1 MAKRGR
7 LSAPISARASRLES
21 RGSRALG
28 RRLPRGH
35 GRAHMAGAG
44 HADNRLMAVLP
55 DEYSRVNLSSD
66 PIYRYLHITKGG
78 PGGVPGRAAEQDLV
92 DSPWLQRL
100 RRIHQLQSAWWVFA
114 TAEHSRFQ
122 HALGAMH
129 LAGEWARHLH
139 PTLSA
144 SCSGTPS
151 IALVEETMRM
161 AGLLHDVGHGPFGH
175 FFDENYLD
183 TWGVDHEVIGR
194 ALITGPL
201 AGLIGELGASPSAD
215 FEPGEGIDPRWVA
228 YLISARELDGFSPP
242 GWLAALQ
249 PALTGAFSADNMDY
263 VPRDSYICGVSA
275 GPVDVQ
281 RILHYSFIS
290 ERGLTLHAHAAE
302 ALYMFLNSR
311 LYLYHQVYFH
321 RTVRRI
327 DLQLREVFRPT
338 LALLL
343 GGNPLERLDSYQSLT
358 EWSLLSDVDR
368 WAREGEGDRLELGR
382 AWAAIVARKLKWK
395 LVYQGLSDAR
405 DVPAGAFR
413 VTRQEFA
420 SRIRAQLPE
429 RLRAIEFEVDVAAQE
444 SRAFNPMTETA
455 DILFYE
461 PLEGSYQQSRV
472 LDIFKRL
479 PVRMALLRIFA

>member
-1 MAKRGR
+1 VGDATG
-7 LSAPISARASRLES
+7 
-21 RGSRALG
+21 
-28 RRLPRGH
+28 
-35 GRAHMAGAG
+35 
-44 HADNRLMAVLP
+44 
-55 DEYSRVNLSSD
+55 EYSRVNLFSD
-66 PIYRYLHITKGG
+66 PNYRYLRVTKGG
-78 PGGVPGRAAEQDLV
+78 PGGARGESSEQDLI
-92 DSPWLQRL
+92 DAAWLQRL

-129 LAGEWARHLH
+129 LAGEWARHLY
-139 PTLSA
+139 PTLKESCGDVPSA
-144 SCSGTPS
+144 
-151 IALVEETMRM
+151 ALVEETMRV

-183 TWGVDHEVIGR
+183 EWSLDHEVIGR
-194 ALITGPL
+194 ALITGQL
-201 AGLIGELGASPSAD
+201 ASLVGGLGAAPSAD
-215 FEPGEGIDPRWVA
+215 FEPGEEIDPRWVA
-228 YLISARELDGFSPP
+228 YLISSAELEGFRAP
-242 GWLAALQ
+242 GWLTALK
-249 PALTGAFSADNMDY
+249 PAMVGPYSADNMDY
-263 VPRDSYICGVSA
+263 VPRDSYICGVAA

-302 ALYMFLNSR
+302 ALYMFLNAR

-343 GGNPLERLDSYQSLT
+343 GGNPLERMDAYESLT

-368 WAREGEGDRLELGR
+368 WAREGKGERLELGR

-405 DVPAGAFR
+405 EVPAGAFR
-413 VTRQEFA
+413 VTREEFA
-420 SRIRAQLPE
+420 SKIRAQLPD
-429 RLRAIEFEVDVAAQE
+429 RLRSIEFEVDVAAQE

-472 LDIFKRL
+472 LDLFKRL
-479 PVRMALLRIFA
+479 PVQMSLFRIFARDDAHSRELIAAANAVLST

>member
-1 MAKRGR
+1 VDETR
-7 LSAPISARASRLES
+7 S
-21 RGSRALG
+21 
-28 RRLPRGH
+28 
-35 GRAHMAGAG
+35 
-44 HADNRLMAVLP
+44 
-55 DEYSRVNLSSD
+55 EYSRVNLSSD
-66 PIYRYLHITKGG
+66 PIYRYLRITKGG
-78 PGGVPGRAAEQDLV
+78 RGGVAGEAAEQDLV
-92 DSPWLQRL
+92 DAAWLQRL

-139 PTLSA
+139 PSLKVA
-144 SCSGTPS
+144 CGDVPS
-151 IALVEETMRM
+151 SQLVEETMRM

-183 TWGVDHEVIGR
+183 TWGIDHEVIGR

-201 AGLIGELGASPSAD
+201 AGLIRELGASPSAD
-215 FEPGEGIDPRWVA
+215 FEPGESVDPRWVA
-228 YLISARELDGFSPP
+228 YLISATELDGFTPP
-242 GWLAALQ
+242 GWLAVLQ

-338 LALLL
+338 VELLL
-343 GGNPLERLDSYQSLT
+343 GGNPLERLDRFMPLT

-368 WAREGEGDRLELGR
+368 WAQGNGDSRRRELGE
-382 AWAAIVARKLKWK
+382 AWAAVVARKLKWK
-395 LVYQGLSDAR
+395 LIYQGHTDAR
-405 DVPAGAFR
+405 DIPSAALS
-413 VTRQEFA
+413 VTREQFA
-420 SRIRAQLPE
+420 HQLRE
-429 RLRAIEFEVDVAAQE
+429 RLPSSLRTIVFEVDVAAQE

-461 PLEGSYQQSRV
+461 PLEDTYRQSRV
-472 LDIFKRL
+472 LDLFKRL
-479 PVRMALLRIFA
+479 PVRMALFRIFAHDETHRRELIKAANEVLGLTA

>member
-1 MAKRGR
+1 MDQ
-7 LSAPISARASRLES
+7 ARS
-21 RGSRALG
+21 
-28 RRLPRGH
+28 
-35 GRAHMAGAG
+35 
-44 HADNRLMAVLP
+44 
-55 DEYSRVNLSSD
+55 EYSRVNLSSD
-66 PIYRYLHITKGG
+66 PIYRYLRITRGG
-78 PGGVPGRAAEQDLV
+78 PGGVAGEASEQDLV
-92 DSPWLQRL
+92 DAAWLQRL

-139 PTLSA
+139 SSLA
-144 SCSGTPS
+144 VSCPGTPS
-151 IALVEETMRM
+151 AQLVEETMRM

-183 TWGVDHEVIGR
+183 TWSIDHEDIGR

-201 AGLIGELGASPSAD
+201 AELLGELGASPTAD
-215 FEPGEGIDPRWVA
+215 FERGERIDPRWVA
-228 YLISARELDGFSPP
+228 YLISSKELEDFQAPP
-242 GWLAALQ
+242 WLAALR
-249 PALTGAFSADNMDY
+249 PALVGAYSADNMDY

-281 RILHYSFIS
+281 RIIHYSFIS
-290 ERGLTLHAHAAE
+290 ERGLTLHSHAAE

-338 LALLL
+338 LDVVL
-343 GGNPLERLDSYQSLT
+343 GGNPLQRLDRFMALT

-368 WAREGEGDRLELGR
+368 WAHGDGDGQHRELGQ
-382 AWAAIVARKLKWK
+382 AWAAVVARRLKWK
-395 LVYQGLSDAR
+395 LIYQGHTDAR
-405 DVPAGAFR
+405 DIPSGALS
-413 VTRQEFA
+413 VTREQFA
-420 SRIRAQLPE
+420 RQLREGLPPS
-429 RLRAIEFEVDVAAQE
+429 LREIVFEVDVAAQE

-461 PLEGSYQQSRV
+461 PLEDSYRQSRV
-472 LDIFKRL
+472 LDLFKRL
-479 PVRMALLRIFA
+479 PVRMALFRIFAHDETHRRELIKAANDVLGLTG

>member
-1 MAKRGR
+1 V
-7 LSAPISARASRLES
+7 
-21 RGSRALG
+21 
-28 RRLPRGH
+28 
-35 GRAHMAGAG
+35 AG
-44 HADNRLMAVLP
+44 
-55 DEYSRVNLSSD
+55 E
-66 PIYRYLHITKGG
+66 
-78 PGGVPGRAAEQDLV
+78 AAEQDLV
-92 DSPWLQRL
+92 DAAWLQRL

-129 LAGEWARHLH
+129 LAGEWSRHLH
-139 PTLSA
+139 PSLKVA
-144 SCSGTPS
+144 CGDVPS
-151 IALVEETMRM
+151 SQLVEETMRM

-228 YLISARELDGFSPP
+228 YLISARELDGFTPP

-338 LALLL
+338 VELLL
-343 GGNPLERLDSYQSLT
+343 GGNPLERLDRFMPLT

-368 WAREGEGDRLELGR
+368 WTHGSGDSRQRELGE
-382 AWAAIVARKLKWK
+382 AWAAVVARRLKWK
-395 LVYQGLSDAR
+395 LIYQGHTDAR
-405 DVPAGAFR
+405 DIPSAALS
-413 VTRQEFA
+413 VTREQFA
-420 SRIRAQLPE
+420 RQLRE
-429 RLRAIEFEVDVAAQE
+429 RLPSSLRNIVFEVDVAAQE

-461 PLEGSYQQSRV
+461 PLEDRYRQSRV
-472 LDIFKRL
+472 LDLFKRL
-479 PVRMALLRIFA
+479 PVRMALFRIFAHDETHRRELIKAANEVLGLTA